1 MQFGMR
7 RSNATFVGN
16 RHMTYVM
23 VCKDHSTINA
33 QLNED
38 HNGFGKH

>member
-7 RSNATFVGN
+7 RSNVTVVNN

-23 VCKDHSTINA
+23 VCKYHSTINA
-33 QLNED
+33 QLNEA
-38 HNGFGKH
+38 HNGFVKH